1 MESMESDELNHDQIR
16 SILLSLAL
24 KLACDKL
31 CKIGQLSAG
40 DNSDEVRTLSESEL
54 YVDLIESAYPELFDS
69 HNDRDLRKYSEHL
82 DFEFEKLEEAINLDQ
97 PYDFRWHND

>member
-1 MESMESDELNHDQIR
+1 METSDELNHDQIR

-40 DNSDEVRTLSESEL
+40 DSDEVRILSESEL
-54 YVDLIESAYPELFDS
+54 YVELVESAYPELFD
-69 HNDRDLRKYSEHL
+69 NRDDQARKRYSEHL
-82 DFEFEKLEEAINLDQ
+82 FFELEKLEEALDLKK

>member
-1 MESMESDELNHDQIR
+1 METSDELNHDQIR
-16 SILLSLAL
+16 SLLLSFAL

-31 CKIGQLSAG
+31 CKIAQLSAG

-54 YVDLIESAYPELFDS
+54 YVDLIESAYPELFD
-69 HNDRDLRKYSEHL
+69 NRDDQARKRYSEHL
-82 DFEFEKLEEAINLDQ
+82 FFELEKLEEAINLDR